1 MTTTVL
7 DLLGIACLSV
17 FAAVVWWPATLLVLG
32 VAALLAS
39 WRASR

>member
-1 MTTTVL
+1 MTTAL
-7 DLLGIACLSV
+7 DLAGVALLAV
-17 FAAVVWWPATLLVLG
+17 FAFIVWWPASLLVLG